1 MRLARAA
8 ICAAAVIEEVVG
20 WVPPRTERVGLGSP
34 LCWFRAGLV
43 HVQIAM

>member
-20 WVPPRTERVGLGSP
+20 GVPPRTARVGLGSP
-34 LCWFRAGLV
+34 LCWFGAGLV
-43 HVQIAM
+43 LVQIDM